1 VVNTSYSSS
10 GWAELIKGSSQG
22 RELAGFWRRLA
33 ASLIDLIIIGLIS
46 GIAVAYLGLGEGWRM
61 IMMIIHRQTVVSDE
75 GVTTAGLIPM
85 PVASFILVV
94 FILIPWIYFAA
105 LESSRNQATL
115 GKMACRVLVSDLH
128 GKPLTFA
135 RATLRHFSKY
145 ISALLMLT
153 GFLCIG
159 YTKYHQGLHDVI
171 AATLVWYQQESV
183 E

>member
-1 VVNTSYSSS
+1 MADTYSSS
-10 GWAELIKGSSQG
+10 GWAELIRGSSQG

-33 ASLIDLIIIGLIS
+33 AAIIDLLILCIIS
-46 GIAVAYLGLGEGWRM
+46 AIAAAYLGLGEGWRM
-61 IMMIIHRQTVVSDE
+61 LLMIIRRQAVVSDD
-75 GVTTAGLIPM
+75 GVPIHSLIPM
-85 PVASFILVV
+85 PAATFILVV

-115 GKMACRVLVSDLH
+115 GKIACRVVVSDLH

-145 ISALLMLT
+145 ISGIIVFA
-153 GFLCIG
+153 GFICIG
-159 YTKYHQGLHDVI
+159 YTRYHQGLHDVI
-171 AATLVWYQQESV
+171 AATLVWYQRETV